1 MHVLTN
7 SLYTNRVMFLP
18 SVLRQPDA
26 TDNFECDPHGPLAR
40 LRLLYGGLC
49 DSSSEIG
56 IPAELLP
63 IPYAIP
69 PQKYNIQKGDL
80 PWTWTR
86 PQEGIDSRG
95 RSWAE
100 VYDRPTR

>member
-1 MHVLTN
+1 
-7 SLYTNRVMFLP
+7 MFLP

-26 TDNFECDPHGPLAR
+26 TDNFECDPQGPLAK
-40 LRLLYGGLC
+40 LRLMYGGLS
-49 DSSSEIG
+49 DSSTESG

-69 PQKYNIQKGDL
+69 PQKYNDNIQKGDL

-95 RSWAE
+95 RSWAD
-100 VYDRPTR
+100 VYNNNNR